1 MKLKQRI
8 ILGFLM
14 IILVPMLL
22 LATTLYG
29 FSEAQHRSTSKNE
42 AVQEADYDI
51 TIGETGVDGS
61 GLRIMTKDLFFTA
74 LVILIFTSVSVGLWI
89 YRSVATPLVKLRKA
103 TQNIKDGNLDF
114 VLDVEGTD
122 EFAELCRDFEEM
134 RRRLKE
140 SAEEKLVLDK
150 ENKELISNIS
160 HDLKTPITA
169 VKGYVEGIMDG
180 VADTPE
186 KMDRYVRTIYN
197 KTVEMDH
204 LINELTF
211 YSKID
216 TNRIPYTF
224 SKLNV
229 EDYFS
234 DCAEE
239 VGLEL
244 ETRGI
249 QLCYA
254 NYVDSD
260 VQVIAD
266 GEQIR
271 RVIHNIISNA
281 IKYMDRGKGMKGIIQ
296 IRVKDVGD
304 FVQVEIEDNG
314 KGIAAKD
321 LPYIF
326 DRFYRTDVSRNS
338 AKGGS
343 GIGLSIVRKI
353 LEDHGGKVWATSR
366 EDIGT
371 IMYFVLRK
379 YQEVPVNE

>member
-1 MKLKQRI
+1 MKLKTRI
-8 ILGFLM
+8 IVGFVM
-14 IILVPMLL
+14 IILVPLL
-22 LATTLYG
+22 LFAATLYG
-29 FSEAQHRSTSKNE
+29 FGYSQANRAAGQEEAALPEGTYELSIAEVS
-42 AVQEADYDI
+42 D
-51 TIGETGVDGS
+51 GVMQI
-61 GLRIMTKDLFFTA
+61 RVMTKDLFLTVSIILVCTA
-74 LVILIFTSVSVGLWI
+74 LSVGLWI
-89 YRSVATPLVKLRKA
+89 YRSIAAPLLKLKKA
-103 TQNIKDGNLDF
+103 TRSIKEGNLDF
-114 VLDVEGTD
+114 VLDVEGND
-122 EFAELCRDFEEM
+122 EFAELFQDFEDM
-134 RRRLKE
+134 RIRLKE
-140 SAEEKLVLDK
+140 SAEEKILMDK

-186 KMDRYVRTIYN
+186 KMDRYVKTIYN
-197 KTVEMDH
+197 KTNEMDH

-229 EDYFS
+229 EDYFG

-249 QLCYA
+249 ELVYA
-254 NYVDSD
+254 NYVEGD

-271 RVIHNIISNA
+271 RVIHNIIGNA
-281 IKYMDRGKGMKGIIQ
+281 IKYMDKPKGIIQ

-304 FVQVEIEDNG
+304 FIQVEIEDNG
-314 KGIAAKD
+314 KGIGAKD
-321 LPYIF
+321 IAYIF

-338 AKGGS
+338 SKGGS
-343 GIGLSIVRKI
+343 GIGLSIVKKI
-353 LEDHGGKVWATSR
+353 MEDHGGKVWATSR
-366 EDIGT
+366 LGIGT

-379 YQEVPVNE
+379 YQEGPVK

>member
-22 LATTLYG
+22 LAATLYG

-114 VLDVEGTD
+114 VLDVEGAD

-281 IKYMDRGKGMKGIIQ
+281 IKYMDKGKGMKGIIQ

-338 AKGGS
+338 TKGGS

>member
-1 MKLKQRI
+1 MKLKTRI
-8 ILGFLM
+8 IVGFVM
-14 IILVPMLL
+14 IILVPLL
-22 LATTLYG
+22 LFATTLYG
-29 FSEAQHRSTSKNE
+29 FGYSQANRAAGQEEAALPEGTYELSIAEVS
-42 AVQEADYDI
+42 D
-51 TIGETGVDGS
+51 GVMQI
-61 GLRIMTKDLFFTA
+61 RVMTKDLFLKASIILVCTA
-74 LVILIFTSVSVGLWI
+74 LSVGLWI
-89 YRSVATPLVKLRKA
+89 YRSIAAPLLKLKKA
-103 TQNIKDGNLDF
+103 TRSIKEGNLDF
-114 VLDVEGTD
+114 VLDVEGND
-122 EFAELCRDFEEM
+122 EFAELFQDFEDM
-134 RRRLKE
+134 RIRLKE
-140 SAEEKLVLDK
+140 SAEEKILMDK

-186 KMDRYVRTIYN
+186 KMDRYVKTIYN
-197 KTVEMDH
+197 KTNEMDH

-229 EDYFS
+229 EDYFG

-249 QLCYA
+249 ELVYA
-254 NYVDSD
+254 NYVEGD

-271 RVIHNIISNA
+271 RVIHNIIGNA
-281 IKYMDRGKGMKGIIQ
+281 IKYMDKPKGIIQ

-304 FVQVEIEDNG
+304 FIQVEIEDNG
-314 KGIAAKD
+314 KGIGAKD
-321 LPYIF
+321 IAYIF

-338 AKGGS
+338 SKGGS
-343 GIGLSIVRKI
+343 GIGLSIVKKI
-353 LEDHGGKVWATSR
+353 MEDHGGKVWATSR
-366 EDIGT
+366 LGIGT

-379 YQEVPVNE
+379 YQEGPVK